1 MAILKYLKLWKTKI
15 LCVIS
20 ESNGGLCKKC
30 RDCGGFCERMV
41 HTKKKSVKKVLKVT
55 SLVQHQL
62 HTELI

>member
-1 MAILKYLKLWKTKI
+1 MIILKYLKLWKTKI

-20 ESNGGLCKKC
+20 ESNEGLCKKC
-30 RDCGGFCERMV
+30 QDWGGFYELMV
-41 HTKKKSVKKVLKVT
+41 HTKKKSLKKVVKVT